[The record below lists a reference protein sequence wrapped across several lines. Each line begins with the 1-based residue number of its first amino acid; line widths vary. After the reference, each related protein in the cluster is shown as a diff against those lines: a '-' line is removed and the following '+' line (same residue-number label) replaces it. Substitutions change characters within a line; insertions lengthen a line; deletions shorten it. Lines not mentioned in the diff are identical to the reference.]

1 MQEQLQLL
9 LDHARGMWRFRRL
22 ALIVAWVVCM
32 VGWLVVLT
40 LPAVYEAK
48 SRVYVDATAV
58 LRPLLQGIAV
68 DQDVSAQLNFVRQAM
83 LSRPQLERVAQ
94 ENDLFLKARS
104 PEAREA
110 VLADLAK
117 KITVEAVA
125 QGAPSSNQNQQG
137 GSTLFSIS
145 YRGASRDTS
154 LNVVR
159 TLVNSF
165 LESTIGGKRTGS
177 ESAQQFLEK
186 QIKDYDQRLADA
198 EGKLAAFKKK
208 YVGLA
213 PGGQGDFFTRLQ
225 TEQDA
230 IQRAQASLTNAMNRR
245 EVIARQLQGE
255 QAVMAA
261 PAAPG
266 QPSLMS
272 PTSVKIQETEAKLQE
287 LLLRYTEKHPDV
299 IATEETLNEL
309 KARQQQEIE
318 AMRRS
323 AAAGQS
329 VAGMVANPVYQAAQA
344 QMNQVDVEIA
354 SLRSELAVHQQ
365 NANQLRNLMDTA
377 PEAEAEYAR
386 LTRDYDVVKAQYNE
400 LVSRLDRAR
409 ISEQAEETGVVRFE
423 VIDPPSVSQKPV
435 APNRPLLIAFVFL
448 LGIAGG
454 GGLAF
459 LLNQTRP
466 VFDNVR
472 SLAEITSLPVLGAV
486 SRIWRERHRQQR
498 RREVVQVAAAGG
510 ALVGVFLVVLVLQ
523 GPVSRLF
530 HGLIG

>member
-1 MQEQLQLL
+1 MKEQLQLL

-22 ALIVAWVVCM
+22 AVIVAWAVCM
-32 VGWLVVLT
+32 VGWLVVLS

-83 LSRPQLERVAQ
+83 LSRPQLERIAR
-94 ENDLFLKARS
+94 ENDLFLKART

-110 VLADLAK
+110 VLADLAN
-117 KITVEAVA
+117 KITVDAVA
-125 QGAPSSNQNQQG
+125 QGGDRSNSQQG
-137 GSTLFSIS
+137 GSTLFSVS
-145 YRGASRDTS
+145 YRNASRDTT

-159 TLVNSF
+159 TLVNTF

-177 ESAQQFLEK
+177 ESAQQFLER
-186 QIKDYDQRLADA
+186 QIKEYDQRLADA
-198 EGKLAAFKKK
+198 ESRLAAFKKK

-230 IQRAQASLTNAMNRR
+230 IQRTQASLNNALNRR
-245 EVIARQLQGE
+245 EVISRQLKGE

-261 PAAPG
+261 PAVPG
-266 QPSLMS
+266 QPTLTT

-299 IATEETLNEL
+299 IATEETLTEL
-309 KARQQQEIE
+309 KARQQQEME

-344 QMNQVDVEIA
+344 QLNQVDVEIA

-365 NANQLRNLMDTA
+365 NASQLRNLMDTA

-386 LTRDYDVVKAQYNE
+386 LARDYDVVKAQYNE

-409 ISEQAEETGVVRFE
+409 ISEQAEETGVVRFD
-423 VIDPPSVSQKPV
+423 VIDPPSVSLKPV

-454 GGLAF
+454 GGVAF

-472 SLAEITSLPVLGAV
+472 SLAELTSLPVLGAV

-510 ALVGVFLVVLVLQ
+510 VLVGVFLVVMLVH
-523 GPVSRLF
+523 GPVSRLI
-530 HGLIG
+530 HSLVG